1 MKLNTLNQPMENQ
14 LADTPG
20 RFQELSKPGSVTR
33 AITSEVLFAGK
44 RELLIQHAGDSYRL
58 RITNQG
64 KLILTK

>member
-1 MKLNTLNQPMENQ
+1 MKLNTVNQAMENP
-14 LADTPG
+14 LADTPD
-20 RFQELSKPGSVTR
+20 RLQQLNKPIGVAR

>member
-1 MKLNTLNQPMENQ
+1 MKSNTANQAMESP

-20 RFQELSKPGSVTR
+20 CLQELSKPGSVTR

>member
-1 MKLNTLNQPMENQ
+1 MRSNTANQGMENP
-14 LADTPG
+14 LAGTTG
-20 RFQELSKPGSVTR
+20 NIQELNKPGSLVQT
-33 AITSEVLFAGK
+33 ITSEVLFAGK

>member
-1 MKLNTLNQPMENQ
+1 MKLNTVNQAMENP
-14 LADTPG
+14 LADAPG
-20 RFQELSKPGSVTR
+20 RLQELSKPASVTR